1 MNEVIMLGDEFD
13 ADERAEVGG
22 GDGLGE
28 TELGRVAVDFR
39 VAVLTAREKRREQV
53 IPVSLKHRRDF
64 VSNHSEK

>member
-1 MNEVIMLGDEFD
+1 MVLFGNEFD

-39 VAVLTAREKRREQV
+39 VAVLTTREESGEQV
-53 IPVSLKHRRDF
+53 IPISLKHRRDF
-64 VSNHSEK
+64 VCNHSEK